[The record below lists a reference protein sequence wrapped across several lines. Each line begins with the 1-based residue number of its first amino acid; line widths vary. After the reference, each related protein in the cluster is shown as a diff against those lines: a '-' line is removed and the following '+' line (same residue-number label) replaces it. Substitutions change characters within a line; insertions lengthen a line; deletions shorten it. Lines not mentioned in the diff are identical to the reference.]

1 MSGNLNKAKEACKAR
16 RERSA
21 EYKKI
26 RSKKSQA
33 KKVRAME
40 IEIDAKAARKSLKGL
55 LKKIR
60 APPPPTIRILPFEV
74 LQPGMEKAALKRSN
88 SNPEHPDDP
97 LSMSPLDPNDRSK
110 TAPAA
115 IGDGKDGSNRQ
126 GTPRKGITELAT
138 LLFATSLA

>member
-60 APPPPTIRILPFEV
+60 APPLQPFEFF
-74 LQPGMEKAALKRSN
+74 PSKSC
-88 SNPEHPDDP
+88 NPVWKKLH
-97 LSMSPLDPNDRSK
+97 
-110 TAPAA
+110 
-115 IGDGKDGSNRQ
+115 
-126 GTPRKGITELAT
+126 
-138 LLFATSLA
+138 